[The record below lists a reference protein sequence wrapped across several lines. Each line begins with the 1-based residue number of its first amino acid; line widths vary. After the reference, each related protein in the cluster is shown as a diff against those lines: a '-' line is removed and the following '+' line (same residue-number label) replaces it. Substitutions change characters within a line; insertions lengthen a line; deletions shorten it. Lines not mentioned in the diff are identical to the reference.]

1 MTPAQGAA
9 QLEIEVTKIVFE
21 VNQRAEANA
30 TRGLNIMRNTA
41 LEVLGHDGTG
51 RRYGKHIASAPGE
64 PPAPDKGNLRDKW
77 HEQTLAAPNGK
88 GNGIRVTMRM
98 KSKMFYQKFLEF
110 GTRRMAPRPHVKRIE
125 DKARPP
131 IEALFANI

>member
-30 TRGLNIMRNTA
+30 TSGLRIMKNTA

-64 PPAPDKGNLRDKW
+64 APSPDSGSLRKEW

-88 GNGIRVTMRM
+88 GKGIRVTMRM
-98 KSKMFYQKFLEF
+98 KSKMFYATYLENS
-110 GTRRMAPRPHVKRIE
+110 TSKMQRRPFVDRIK
-125 DKARPP
+125 DKARP
-131 IEALFANI
+131 EVESLFVNI